1 MSFDAILTQ
10 LLMGLT
16 VGVNLVLVATGLT
29 LVFGMMGVINFA
41 HSALFM
47 LGAYVGL
54 VTAQR
59 AGSFWLGLLAA
70 PPAVGLLGAA
80 VERWLLRPLRE
91 RFPLSHLLPLLLTFG
106 LSLFFE
112 GSAKAIWGADI
123 VSLDK
128 PPLLGGHVA
137 LGRITFPAYWV
148 FALGAAAVLAAGVW
162 LVVERTSL
170 GLSIR
175 AATQDPT
182 MAAVLGVNVQR
193 LNTVVF
199 ALGSALAAAAGVILG
214 TMTSLSPQMGA
225 GIVLDAFIAIVIGG
239 LGSFTGAIV
248 GSLLLGQVQSFGV
261 ALLPAFHTPLVF
273 LVMAFVL
280 VLRPTGLFGSAERR

>member
-1 MSFDAILTQ
+1 VSIDAILTQ

-54 VTAQR
+54 VATTR
-59 AGSFWLGLLAA
+59 LGSFWLGLLIA
-70 PPAVGLLGAA
+70 PLAIGLLGAA
-80 VERWLLRPLRE
+80 MERWLLRPLRE
-91 RFPLSHLLPLLLTFG
+91 RYPLSHLLPLLLTFG

-112 GSAKAIWGADI
+112 GSAKVIWGADI
-123 VSLDK
+123 VSLNK
-128 PPLLGGHVA
+128 PALLGGAVS
-137 LGRITFPAYWV
+137 LGRITFPTYWLV
-148 FALGAAAVLAAGVW
+148 ALVAAAVLAAAVW

-170 GLSIR
+170 GLAIR

-193 LNTVVF
+193 LNTIVF
-199 ALGSALAAAAGVILG
+199 ALGSGLAGAAGVILG

-248 GSLLLGQVQSFGV
+248 GSLLLGQLQSFGV

-273 LVMAFVL
+273 LVMAVVL
-280 VLRPTGLFGSAERR
+280 VLRPSGLFGAAERR

>member
-1 MSFDAILTQ
+1 MSLDAIVTQ

-16 VGVNLVLVATGLT
+16 VGANLVLVATGLT

-47 LGAYVGL
+47 LGAYVGYA
-54 VTAQR
+54 VVAR
-59 AGSFWLGLLAA
+59 IGSFWLGLVLAPLA
-70 PPAVGLLGAA
+70 IGLLGAA
-80 VERWLLRPLRE
+80 VERFLLRSLRE

-112 GSAKAIWGADI
+112 GSAKFVWGADI

-128 PPLLGGHVA
+128 PRLLSGAVTV
-137 LGRITFPAYWV
+137 GRISFPTYWI
-148 FALGAAAVLAAGVW
+148 FALLAAAALALAVWVL
-162 LVVERTSL
+162 VEQTSL
-170 GLSIR
+170 GLAIR
-175 AATQDPT
+175 AATQDAM

-199 ALGSALAAAAGVILG
+199 GLGAALAGAAGVILG
-214 TMTSLSPQMGA
+214 TMTSVSPQMGA

-248 GSLLLGQVQSFGV
+248 GALLLGQVQSFGI
-261 ALLPAFHTPLVF
+261 ALFPAFHTPLVF
-273 LVMAFVL
+273 LVMAIVL
-280 VLRPTGLFGSAERR
+280 VLRPSGLFGVAARR